1 VNLGLRDL
9 THNLGRFIVTCLGIG
24 LLLGV
29 VEGMVGIYRGLVDDS
44 LALSRGAGA
53 DLWVVED
60 QRQGPFAE
68 VSRLPR
74 DIRDGIAR
82 ISGVS
87 DAGAVTYQSVQAIA
101 GGLRL
106 RLFVVGYEPG
116 RLGGPPILIAGRPIE
131 QSHYEIVLDQ
141 SAQLPLGATV
151 RLGRHDFT
159 VVGLTR
165 RQVSAAGDAGA
176 YITLLD
182 GQVLQFEMEPPA
194 ARNAVARGEP
204 PADTNTI
211 NAVVARLE
219 AGGDVAAVAGAIRR
233 WKHLEVLTQDEQ
245 EALLSKAFIDKVRK
259 QIGLFATLLVIVATV
274 IIALIVYTMTLD
286 KVREI
291 ATLKLIGAPDRV
303 IVGMIVQQS
312 LALGILGFVF
322 GTAYVN
328 VIAPYFPR
336 RVVLLTSDASALAGV
351 TVLACLA
358 ASALAVRY
366 ALRVDPGRAL
376 AG

>member
-29 VEGMVGIYRGLVDDS
+29 VLGMIGIYRGLVDDS

-68 VSRLPR
+68 VSRMPR

-82 ISGVS
+82 ISGVGE
-87 DAGAVTYQSVQAIA
+87 AGSVTYQSVQAIA

-141 SAQLPLGATV
+141 SAKLPLGAIL

-176 YITLLD
+176 YITLHD
-182 GQVLQFEMEPPA
+182 GQILQFEMEPPA
-194 ARNAVARGEP
+194 ARNAVARGQP

-219 AGGDVAAVAGAIRR
+219 AGADANAVAGAIRR
-233 WKHLEVLTQDEQ
+233 WKHLEVLTQGEQ
-245 EALLSKAFIDKVRK
+245 EALLSRAFIDKVRK

-312 LALGILGFVF
+312 LALGILGFIF
-322 GTAYVN
+322 GAAYVN

-336 RVVLLTSDASALAGV
+336 RVVLLASDASALAGV